1 MEISAQVPV
10 GILAVL
16 ADAMDRVIGEA
27 LAALN
32 ERDQA
37 GCLASS
43 PAERRQDMEHL
54 FELIQRCVHEGHCE
68 PIIGPSQRMAADH
81 FANGIEIAEIQA
93 AFTVLENVLWRHLA
107 DTLSGDDHRLETL
120 RLINAILGAGRDA
133 LARTYVSL
141 ASHAG
146 PLLGQPLPGLVP
158 PPGGAD
164 TGGTSETGSGG
175 SGGSGV
181 SGGSGGDGGSGA
193 SARHPEDGTGVAGA
207 GVVSDEHSV
216 IRTAMHGLVGVITLD
231 DRHKRNAI
239 GARMANS
246 IVAALGSMRAQK
258 VRTVVIRAAAGMSVW
273 SAGHDIDELPRGRRD
288 PLGYDDPLEGLLRA
302 IRTFPA
308 PVVAMVHGTVWGG
321 ALDLVLSCDLVIADE
336 TASFAITP
344 VNLGL
349 PYNTTGLLH
358 FIGRLPLNLVKEMFF
373 TAAPLDAQRAKEWMV
388 INHLVGS
395 AELDTVT
402 FGLAETM
409 ATKSPMAMAVIKE
422 QLRVLTDYQP
432 IAAQAYER
440 LQGLRRQ
447 AYDSSDYLEGLK
459 AFAEKRKPVFR
470 NT

>member
-1 MEISAQVPV
+1 MELSAQMPAGISAM
-10 GILAVL
+10 L
-16 ADAMDRVIGEA
+16 ADARDRVVGEA
-27 LAALN
+27 LATLN

-37 GCLASS
+37 GRVASS
-43 PAERRQDMEHL
+43 PAERHQDMEHL

-68 PIIGPSQRMAADH
+68 PIIGPSQQMAADH
-81 FANGIEIAEIQA
+81 FAAGIEIAEIQV
-93 AFTVLENVLWRHLA
+93 AFTVLEDVLWRYLA
-107 DTLSGDDHRLETL
+107 DALSGDQRLETL
-120 RLINAILGAGRDA
+120 RLVNVILGAGRDA

-141 ASHAG
+141 ASHPG
-146 PLLGQPLPGLVP
+146 DPLQGQLVPPGLVP
-158 PPGGAD
+158 PPGAAE
-164 TGGTSETGSGG
+164 TGGTSETGTGRSAGDGG
-175 SGGSGV
+175 SGGS
-181 SGGSGGDGGSGA
+181 
-193 SARHPEDGTGVAGA
+193 ARNTEDGRGAAGA
-207 GVVSDEHSV
+207 GVAPDKHSV
-216 IRTAMHGLVGVITLD
+216 VHTAMHGQVGVITLD
-231 DRHKRNAI
+231 DQHKRNAI

-288 PLGYDDPLEGLLRA
+288 PLGYDDPLEGLLRE

-344 VNLGL
+344 ANLGL

-358 FIGRLPLNLVKEMFF
+358 FVGRLPINLIKEMFF
-373 TAAPLDAQRAKEWMV
+373 TAAPLNAREAKELMV
-388 INHLVGS
+388 VNHLVPA
-395 AELDTVT
+395 AELEAMT
-402 FGLAETM
+402 FELAETM
-409 ATKSPMAMAVIKE
+409 AAKSPMAMAVIKE

-432 IAAQAYER
+432 IAAQVYER

-459 AFAEKRKPVFR
+459 AFDEKRKPVFR
-470 NT
+470 GT